1 MKDFLRTMLGGA
13 VGAAA
18 AITLRALVPSGLFL
32 DVGIICSVVLFTDI
46 VMSAGDIIRDRR
58 KRKEDVNRESQGK

>member
-1 MKDFLRTMLGGA
+1 MKDFLLSLIGGA

-18 AITLRALVPSGLFL
+18 AITLRMLLPSGLFL
-32 DVGIICSVVLFTDI
+32 GVGIICSVVLFTDI
-46 VMSAGDIIRDRR
+46 VMSVGNIIRDRR